1 VSDLPGPSAEFIGDY
16 LIRIRDRM
24 VDLFSITV
32 AEAEG
37 RIARDFGSLDL
48 LDRETGLWFGH
59 EDPGYWAHSVYYGVG
74 VLWWHAGP
82 KDLRPTPWH

>member
-48 LDRETGLWFGH
+48 LDR
-59 EDPGYWAHSVYYGVG
+59 
-74 VLWWHAGP
+74 
-82 KDLRPTPWH
+82 